1 MAHQLQL
8 EKKNYRQWVK
18 AGLGLGYLKEG
29 LVPFCNDIADQQHKD
44 ILQNIRSTK
53 SLPSNATCGSCQ
65 VDTLKPDHK
74 PAGNAG
80 NKVCPLGQV
89 RCSCCFTK
97 GKTAC
102 PNKICGAIYDYIVQ
116 HHASSPPAPNW
127 KNSDAQQWSTDPWS
141 ICQCFINAP
150 GYGQKKSASETD
162 CTGLLHLLINNQ
174 YFHSHIACNVT
185 GTNNL
190 FSTVRQ
196 FRNDIFHSSSMELEE
211 SEANS
216 YIDHMI
222 KVLQDGKE
230 LLQRSDAQIAVKKLE
245 DLKEKDFIITTEGFE
260 EILRQIKKEMEN
272 APTKEEYKELKTQM
286 SKLKEEIKRLKEED
300 SPHQK
305 QLEYEKAKSEW
316 REKLIEQYHKTLLQ
330 VPTIPLQPK
339 SEKCSFNE
347 IYIRPQIM
355 KEIKGEKGEIKE
367 VEVKTMSEIFT
378 KNGVPQKSVY
388 VLGDAGSG
396 KTSFCKY
403 LVNCWCLAHCK
414 EHEADNEN
422 EEHEGG
428 NEKHGGDNEEHEGDN
443 EEHGGDNEEQR
454 ADNEEQ
460 RGDNEKHGGDNEEH
474 GGDNEE
480 HGGDYEELVHD
491 NEEQRSEEHGGDN
504 ENEGGI
510 ENEADNKNEEHEG
523 GNEKHGCESEEH
535 GGDNEKHGGD
545 NDEHVSDNEEHQSD
559 NENEDYNENECYNKN
574 KEHEGRNEKHGRD
587 SEEHGGDNEEHGD
600 DNKKHENDKESEVC
614 RRKYGNDGESEGGN
628 DKNGGDNEEQEK
640 QGDGNESEGGNEK
653 HKEHGSDI
661 INEKVNEKHGG
672 DIENEKHMG
681 NIKKHGGDG
690 DDIQDESDDIT
701 ISKFNSDDYEYDS
714 KSYELKFNGVKDMK
728 RFNFLFYIP
737 LRQYQNIDS
746 IDEMLQKCYQMKML
760 NTLLEEESSRVIIL
774 LDGLDEWSPEN
785 VPKHSIFK
793 EYTIVTT
800 SRPWKFHSLR
810 SSDVE
815 IEQSLKLEGFDF
827 KCESEMVFRTVS
839 QLNVRR
845 HANKEAIYCREKLK
859 EGSLKSFKQV
869 PIMLQQLICLWFDG
883 KLDKTSRC
891 AIYTGMLELFFTWND
906 MKTTGTST
914 GLMKGT
920 QKVNLPQ
927 YLADKTKLRLNRHLI
942 HEMSQ
947 LAFET
952 LFNCPKDKSLSFDIC
967 MLDELEI
974 SDEVRENCLKLGIIT
989 EDECPSLSVSEPPS
1003 SLFSFIHKSM
1013 QEFLAAVYIGINF
1026 NTKLDSS
1033 GSTGNVELTKKFIY
1047 EVFQKFSTVNDILEQ
1062 SNVVIMLCGL
1072 EPRLA
1077 TPISKYIYDTVSED
1091 SRVQEYRR
1099 TISSD
1104 FYMVDSCITDIQ
1116 KLIIELKEES
1126 NAPCSE
1132 GSNPVFYIG
1141 DLTIDLFN
1149 QYCYIVCS
1157 SIDQHQILP
1166 DSVLSIN
1173 VHVLDINTKNVRFTK
1188 YLPMFHRLE
1197 KIVIKLESLSST
1209 QSDGTQ
1215 SNEQSNEQTI
1225 DEINN
1230 CVSETIKVNTLTL
1243 KSLSLDNVINTD
1255 IYYPVC
1261 KTVVS
1266 NLPSMVNLV
1275 AISMSF
1281 IAMSHD
1287 DTTTFCNFLEG
1298 TSHLEQIHLCKV
1310 DCQCHNQHDVNLS
1323 KHQQLHYLDLK
1334 YTVRVIDVDATNL
1347 EIFGFGGL
1355 KDRNYEKIFDI
1366 IKKSYKL
1373 KELLLHGDEF
1383 SKSHF
1388 YHANITE
1395 RLVSVLPLLHN
1406 LSKLQLLYCMI
1417 TDNIIQLPLEMK
1429 GLKDIKLVS
1438 VIMSLTTWQ
1447 KFVDSLPS
1455 VPHTVDVSVWFCYI
1469 TGDGEE
1475 CNDGMLTLI
1484 LQRLEGGK
1492 RNDAIQYVK
1501 DHNQL
1506 FHIKRDDRIFLNF
1519 STKT

>member
-1 MAHQLQL
+1 MTHQLQL

-53 SLPSNATCGSCQ
+53 SLPSTVTCGSCQ

-74 PAGNAG
+74 PAGTAG

-102 PNKICGAIYDYIVQ
+102 PNNICGAIYDFIVK
-116 HHASSPPAPNW
+116 HHASSPPAPYW

-150 GYGQKKSASETD
+150 GYKQKQSASETD

-190 FSTVRQ
+190 FSKVRQ
-196 FRNDIFHSSSMELEE
+196 YRNDIFHSSSMELKE
-211 SEANS
+211 SEANT
-216 YIDHMI
+216 YIDDMI

-230 LLQRSDAQIAVKKLE
+230 LFQRSDAQIAVKKLE

-260 EILRQIKKEMEN
+260 EILKQIKEEMEN
-272 APTKEEYKELKTQM
+272 APTKEEYEELKNKLETQM
-286 SKLKEEIKRLKEED
+286 SKLKEEMKRLKEED
-300 SPHQK
+300 SPLQK
-305 QLEYEKAKSEW
+305 QLEYERAKSEW
-316 REKLIEQYHKTLLQ
+316 RKKLIEEYHKTLLQ

-347 IYIRPQIM
+347 IYIRPKIM
-355 KEIKGEKGEIKE
+355 REIKGEKEEIKE
-367 VEVKTMSEIFT
+367 VKVKTMSEMFT
-378 KNGVPQKSVY
+378 KNGFPQKSVY

-403 LVNCWCLAHCK
+403 LVNCWCLAQS
-414 EHEADNEN
+414 EQHEADSEN
-422 EEHEGG
+422 EM
-428 NEKHGGDNEEHEGDN
+428 HGGG
-443 EEHGGDNEEQR
+443 
-454 ADNEEQ
+454 
-460 RGDNEKHGGDNEEH
+460 NEKHGGDNEEH

-480 HGGDYEELVHD
+480 HVGD
-491 NEEQRSEEHGGDN
+491 NEEHGGDN
-504 ENEGGI
+504 EEHGGDNEEHVGDNENDDNENEG
-510 ENEADNKNEEHEG
+510 DNKNEEHEG
-523 GNEKHGCESEEH
+523 GNEKHT
-535 GGDNEKHGGD
+535 
-545 NDEHVSDNEEHQSD
+545 
-559 NENEDYNENECYNKN
+559 
-574 KEHEGRNEKHGRD
+574 
-587 SEEHGGDNEEHGD
+587 GDNEEHGD
-600 DNKKHENDKESEVC
+600 DKKKHENDKESEDSSG
-614 RRKYGNDGESEGGN
+614 KYGNDGKSEGCN
-628 DKNGGDNEEQEK
+628 DKHGGDNEEHEK
-640 QGDGNESEGGNEK
+640 QGDGNENEGGDEK
-653 HKEHGSDI
+653 HKEHESDI

-681 NIKKHGGDG
+681 NIKKHGGDR

-701 ISKFNSDDYEYDS
+701 NSKFNSDDYEYDS
-714 KSYELKFNGVKDMK
+714 KSYELKFNGVKEMK

-737 LRQYQNIDS
+737 LRQYQRIDS
-746 IDEMLQKCYQMKML
+746 IDEMLQKRYQMKML
-760 NTLLEEESSRVIIL
+760 NTLLEEESSRVMIL
-774 LDGLDEWSPEN
+774 LDGLDEWSSEN
-785 VPKHSIFK
+785 VPEHSIFK

-800 SRPWKFHSLR
+800 SRPWKFHTLR
-810 SSDVE
+810 LSDVE
-815 IEQSLKLEGFDF
+815 VEQSLKLKGFDF
-827 KCESEMVFRTVS
+827 KCEREMVCRTVS

-845 HANKEAIYCREKLK
+845 HANKEARDCREKLK
-859 EGSLKSFKQV
+859 EESLKSFKQV

-942 HEMSQ
+942 HEVSQ

-952 LFNCPKDKSLSFDIC
+952 LFNCPKNKSLSFDIC
-967 MLDELEI
+967 MFDELEI

-1026 NTKLDSS
+1026 NTNIGSS
-1033 GSTGNVELTKKFIY
+1033 GSTGYVELTKKFIN
-1047 EVFQKFSTVNDILEQ
+1047 EVFQKCSTVNDILEQ

-1077 TPISKYIYDTVSED
+1077 TPVSKYIYDTVSED

-1116 KLIIELKEES
+1116 KLIIELIEES

-1141 DLTIDLFN
+1141 DLTIDEFN
-1149 QYCYIVCS
+1149 QYCDIVCS
-1157 SIDQHQILP
+1157 SIDQHQIVS

-1173 VHVLDINTKNVRFTK
+1173 VKYLNTKNVKFTK
-1188 YLPMFHRLE
+1188 YLPFFYHLE
-1197 KIVIKLESLSST
+1197 KIAITLESLSST
-1209 QSDGTQ
+1209 QSDDGT
-1215 SNEQSNEQTI
+1215 QSNEQTI

-1243 KSLSLDNVINTD
+1243 KSLSLENVPNTD

-1266 NLPSMVNLV
+1266 NLPSMVNLL
-1275 AISMSF
+1275 AILMHS
-1281 IAMSHD
+1281 IKMSHND
-1287 DTTTFCNFLEG
+1287 ITTFCNFLEG
-1298 TSHLEQIHLCKV
+1298 TRHLEQIDVFNVLCICR
-1310 DCQCHNQHDVNLS
+1310 DQHDVNLS
-1323 KHQQLHYLDLK
+1323 KHQQLHYLDL
-1334 YTVRVIDVDATNL
+1334 YDTVRVIDVDTTNL
-1347 EIFGFGGL
+1347 EIFRFSEL
-1355 KDRNYEKIFDI
+1355 KDNYEQIFDI
-1366 IKKSYKL
+1366 IKQSYKL
-1373 KELLLHGDEF
+1373 KKLILKGDMHF
-1383 SKSHF
+1383 KSQL

-1395 RLVSVLPLLHN
+1395 RLVRVLPLLHN
-1406 LSKLQLLYCMI
+1406 LSKLELGYCRF

-1429 GLKDIKLVS
+1429 SLKDIRLGD

-1455 VPHTVDVSVWFCYI
+1455 IPHTVDVSVFEVYI

-1475 CNDGMLTLI
+1475 CNAGMFILTLQG
-1484 LQRLEGGK
+1484 LKGGK
-1492 RNDAIQYVK
+1492 RNDAIQHVIN
-1501 DHNQL
+1501 HHQL
-1506 FHIKRDDRIFLNF
+1506 FHVKSDDRYFFYF
-1519 STKT
+1519 STKR